1 MTNTMT
7 VKELKEL
14 LQKFDDEAIVEID
27 GGNSS
32 YGGSMW
38 DWAELDVNG
47 ETIME
52 LE

>member
-1 MTNTMT
+1 MPERMT

-14 LQKFDDEAIVEID
+14 LQKYDDEAVVEID

-32 YGGSMW
+32 YGSSMY
-38 DWAELDVNG
+38 DWAELSVDE
-47 ETIME
+47 ETLMK

>member
-1 MTNTMT
+1 MTNKMT

-14 LQKFDDEAIVEID
+14 LQEFDENAIVEID
-27 GGNSS
+27 GGNSDP
-32 YGGSMW
+32 SMF
-38 DWAELDVNG
+38 DWAELSVDG